1 MSGIEKPSECIYL
14 LTLVQKIILPYSLA
28 GRDILCEAKSGQ
40 GKTLSYTISAINQ
53 IAELTEPD
61 GVICLVV
68 VHTREL
74 VHGIR
79 SEFQRLISYLL
90 PNLRTAMIYGGTPI
104 TSNIEM
110 LKTEKPHIVV
120 GTAGRTLALIKNG
133 NLDTT
138 NVKILVI
145 DHCDALLNE
154 LGKHKL

>member
-1 MSGIEKPSECIYL
+1 MLGIKKPSECIYKIM
-14 LTLVQKIILPYSLA
+14 LVQKIILPYSLA

-40 GKTLSYTISAINQ
+40 GKTLSYVISAINQ

-74 VHGIR
+74 VHNIAC
-79 SEFQRLISYLL
+79 EFRRQISYLL
-90 PNLRTAMIYGGTPI
+90 PNLRSAMIYGGTPI
-104 TSNIEM
+104 SSNIEM

-120 GTAGRTLALIKNG
+120 GTPGRTLSLIKNG

-145 DHCDALLNE
+145 DDCDTLLNE
-154 LGKHKL
+154 LGKYKL